1 MLLDRLS
8 YNRKSGKLRRARS
21 VAIESSFSTVNYAII
36 AVIICLLYLGFK
48 PALAAEEKP
57 IKAGVME
64 STPLLVVAEWSINP
78 DTQIGEH
85 FSARVVDNFVSATGE
100 VLIPRNS
107 RIVGTIVDVE
117 GSKNFHRDAEVMV
130 KFEKIVFPD
139 NINSIEIQAD
149 GSLRESISAN
159 RTNAERIGSA
169 AQMIGT
175 AVVETGLGAIT
186 GETLAYKFGGLL
198 GVGATGGKIAAA
210 GAAAGAGIAMVKF
223 MANRGEDLEIV
234 PGTPMTLNMISMQEQ
249 NIHEEQMQTA
259 ETGVSVDVVKRKG
272 NKLAVRIH
280 NSLDESIPLTNL
292 KIVDGLGYTVKPESG
307 FKFFDA
313 KAIPANS
320 EFSYEFNFPS
330 RNGHKREWLV
340 LTDSFGK
347 QEFFR
352 VEI

>member
-1 MLLDRLS
+1 MLLDRQIYNKKKKAKSIAVESFSDLS
-8 YNRKSGKLRRARS
+8 YLVMLA
-21 VAIESSFSTVNYAII
+21 
-36 AVIICLLYLGFK
+36 IICLLYLSFK
-48 PALAAEEKP
+48 PALAADDKP

-85 FSARVVDNFVSATGE
+85 FSARVVDNFVSAAGE

-107 RIVGTIVDVE
+107 RIVGTIVNVE
-117 GSKNFHRDAEVMV
+117 GAKTFHQDAEVMV
-130 KFEKIVFPD
+130 KFEKIIFPD

-159 RTNAERIGSA
+159 RSNAEKIGA
-169 AQMIGT
+169 ASQMLGS
-175 AVVETGLGAIT
+175 AVVETGLSALTGAS
-186 GETLAYKFGGLL
+186 LAYKFGGLL
-198 GVGATGGKIAAA
+198 GIGATGGKIIAA
-210 GAAAGAGIAMVKF
+210 GAAAGAGIAMVRLVAK
-223 MANRGEDLEIV
+223 RGEDLEIY
-234 PGTPMTLNMISMQEQ
+234 PGTPMTLNMISMQDQ
-249 NIHEEQMQTA
+249 NLHEEQMQVA
-259 ETGVSVDVVKRKG
+259 ETGVKVDIVKRKG
-272 NKLAVRIH
+272 NKLAIKIH
-280 NSLDESIPLTNL
+280 NDLDESIPLTNL

-307 FKFFDA
+307 FRFFDA